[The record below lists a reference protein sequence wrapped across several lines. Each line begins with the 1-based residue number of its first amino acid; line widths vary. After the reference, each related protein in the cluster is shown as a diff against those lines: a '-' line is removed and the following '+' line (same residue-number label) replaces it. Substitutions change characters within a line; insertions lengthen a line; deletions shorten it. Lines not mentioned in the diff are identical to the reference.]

1 MSSLGP
7 FMGQMGGFGGGGGG
21 AAPAGGAGEAEAAAE
36 EAKPAAEKTHFD
48 IELSKFE
55 ASGKIKIIKEIRG
68 LFGLGLKEAKELVE
82 SAPVWIKK
90 EVAKEEAESLKEKL
104 EGLGAEVKLA

>member
-1 MSSLGP
+1 M
-7 FMGQMGGFGGGGGG
+7 GGGGG
-21 AAPAGGAGEAEAAAE
+21 AAAPVEGQGDQAAAAE
-36 EAKPAAEKTHFD
+36 EVKVEEKTHFD
-48 IELSKFE
+48 IELTKFE

-90 EVAKEEAESLKEKL
+90 ESKKEEAEDLKEKL
-104 EGLGAEVKLA
+104 TALGAEIRLA

>member
-7 FMGQMGGFGGGGGG
+7 FMGMMGGGGGG
-21 AAPAGGAGEAEAAAE
+21 QAAAAPAAGEGQAE
-36 EAKPAAEKTHFD
+36 EAPKEAVEKTHFD

-90 EVAKEEAESLKEKL
+90 EVKKEEAEELKTKL
-104 EGLGAEVKLA
+104 EGLGAEIKLA